1 MKNERFLLEIYLGF
15 KSGFLCVANII
26 NVVYETKGLENGENL
41 LYVQENIMLIP
52 VWSLQD

>member
-1 MKNERFLLEIYLGF
+1 M
-15 KSGFLCVANII
+15 ANII

-52 VWSLQD
+52 V